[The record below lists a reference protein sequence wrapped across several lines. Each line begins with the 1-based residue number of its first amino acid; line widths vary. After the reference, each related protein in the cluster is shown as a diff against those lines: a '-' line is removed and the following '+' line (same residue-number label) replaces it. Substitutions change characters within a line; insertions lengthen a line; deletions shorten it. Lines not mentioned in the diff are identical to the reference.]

1 VRDGSGAERSGA
13 GEKAYK
19 KKCEGLLPLPPHL
32 ASREEG
38 EGGTRGH
45 RGASGISSASVYRE
59 SFALRKNP
67 CLCLIC
73 VLLEEKRS
81 GGGLIELEGELGTE
95 TRSILKVG
103 TDLPSPLNSGSF
115 ALFLDRCCMQL

>member
-1 VRDGSGAERSGA
+1 MVYATGQPVRSGA
-13 GEKAYK
+13 GERAY
-19 KKCEGLLPLPPHL
+19 KKCEGLLLPPHL

-38 EGGTRGH
+38 EGGTRGGAE
-45 RGASGISSASVYRE
+45 GASGISSASVYRE

-103 TDLPSPLNSGSF
+103 TALPSPLNSGSF